1 MENYETNKMN
11 KKLKALFQQYMKKL
25 PQKLKVIEK
34 LIRDIITE
42 QHDRSYYEIL
52 YNEIHSLSGSSIT
65 YGLRAIAATCQKL
78 EKQFAA
84 LITKNTSPSASQKE
98 KLMTVYYDLQKQID
112 DATHSI
118 VSPKSNGKFK
128 SMHKIKGEA
137 VSMKEI
143 ILIVK
148 PDTTISKELTHQLQ
162 YYGFEISVY
171 NKIPQIKKTK
181 IKNSKIIFI
190 VDVSYL
196 STSETVYKSIR
207 KLKQNNPLNVH
218 IVFFA
223 ENDSFQKRL
232 QAVRKDADAFFVLPL
247 DITEMLD
254 NLHTLTND
262 EAHEPYHI
270 LIVDDDPEQIA
281 WCALWLQQ
289 AGMITSVVSNP
300 MQVIPQIIETKP
312 ELILMDM
319 YMPNCSGLELAKII
333 RQQKAFVSIPIIFLS
348 IENNIHKQYEAL
360 HLGGDDFLT
369 KPIKPEH
376 LIASVTIRA
385 NRYRKLRFYMER
397 DSLTGLLNHTRSE
410 EQLEIELK
418 RAERLKT
425 TLSYSMIDIDF
436 FKQVNDNY
444 GHLSGDRILK
454 SLANLLQERLR
465 RSDIIGRYGGE
476 EFAVILP
483 NTDARN
489 AFLVID
495 EIRKNFSQIKH
506 RSGDREFFVTVS
518 AGIASFP
525 HFSSFESINEA
536 ADKAL
541 YHAKQ
546 HGRNKAVSADS
557 ISW

>member
-1 MENYETNKMN
+1 MKHNNHKMN
-11 KKLKALFQQYMKKL
+11 KKLSDLFRQYIKKL
-25 PQKLKVIEK
+25 PQKLKIIEK
-34 LIRDIITE
+34 LIRDIVAEE
-42 QHDRSYYEIL
+42 QDHSYYEIL
-52 YNEIHSLSGSSIT
+52 YNEIHSLSGSSLT
-65 YGLRAIAATCQKL
+65 YGLKAIAATCRRL
-78 EKQFAA
+78 EKLFATLVA
-84 LITKNTSPSASQKE
+84 KNTTPSARQKQE
-98 KLMTVYYDLQKQID
+98 LMTVFYNLQKQTED
-112 DATHSI
+112 TTHSVI
-118 VSPKSNGKFK
+118 QPTSDGKMKSTRKK
-128 SMHKIKGEA
+128 KGDTA
-137 VSMKEI
+137 LKKKI
-143 ILIVK
+143 ILLVN
-148 PDTTISKELTHQLQ
+148 PDNNITKELSLQLKF
-162 YYGFEISVY
+162 YGFEITTYGEISQI
-171 NKIPQIKKTK
+171 NKAK
-181 IKNSKIIFI
+181 IKNSDVIFI
-190 VDVSYL
+190 LDASYL
-196 STSETVYKSIR
+196 DASDTEYKSIR
-207 KLKQNNPLNVH
+207 KLKQDDPLNVH
-218 IVFFA
+218 IVFIA
-223 ENDSFQKRL
+223 ENDTFKKRL
-232 QAVRKDADAFFVLPL
+232 QAVRKGADAFFVLPL

-254 NLHTLTND
+254 NLHNLTN
-262 EAHEPYHI
+262 EAGQELYHI

-319 YMPNCSGLELAKII
+319 YMPNCNGMELAKII

-397 DSLTGLLNHTRSE
+397 DSLTGLLNHSRSE

-418 RAERLKT
+418 RAERLNAP
-425 TLSYSMIDIDF
+425 LSYSMIDIDF

-483 NTDARN
+483 NTDVRN

-495 EIRKNFSQIKH
+495 EIRNNFSQIKH
-506 RSGDREFFVTVS
+506 RAGKKEFFVTIS
-518 AGIASFP
+518 AGIAAFPQFPSFVAL
-525 HFSSFESINEA
+525 NEA

-541 YHAKQ
+541 YFAKQ
-546 HGRNKAVSADS
+546 HGRNKVTSA
-557 ISW
+557 

>member
-1 MENYETNKMN
+1 MMKHNNHKMN
-11 KKLKALFQQYMKKL
+11 KKLSDLFRQYIKKL
-25 PQKLKVIEK
+25 PQKLKIIEK
-34 LIRDIITE
+34 LIRDIVAEE
-42 QHDRSYYEIL
+42 QDHSYYEIL
-52 YNEIHSLSGSSIT
+52 YNEIHSLSGSSLT
-65 YGLRAIAATCQKL
+65 YGLKAIAATCRRL
-78 EKQFAA
+78 EKLFATLVA
-84 LITKNTSPSASQKE
+84 KNTTPSARQKQE
-98 KLMTVYYDLQKQID
+98 LMTVFYNLQKQTED
-112 DATHSI
+112 TTHSVI
-118 VSPKSNGKFK
+118 QPTSDGKMKSTRKK
-128 SMHKIKGEA
+128 KGDTA
-137 VSMKEI
+137 LKKKI
-143 ILIVK
+143 ILLVN
-148 PDTTISKELTHQLQ
+148 PDNNITKELSLQLKF
-162 YYGFEISVY
+162 YGFEITTYGEISQI
-171 NKIPQIKKTK
+171 NKAK
-181 IKNSKIIFI
+181 IKNSDVIFI
-190 VDVSYL
+190 LDASYL
-196 STSETVYKSIR
+196 DASDTEYKSIR
-207 KLKQNNPLNVH
+207 KLKQDDPLNVH
-218 IVFFA
+218 IVFIA
-223 ENDSFQKRL
+223 ENDTFKKRL
-232 QAVRKDADAFFVLPL
+232 QAVRKGADVFFVLPL

-254 NLHTLTND
+254 NLHNLTN
-262 EAHEPYHI
+262 EAGQELYHI

-319 YMPNCSGLELAKII
+319 YMPNCNGMELAKII

-397 DSLTGLLNHTRSE
+397 DSLTGLLNHSRSE

-418 RAERLKT
+418 RAERLNAP
-425 TLSYSMIDIDF
+425 LSYSMIDIDF

-483 NTDARN
+483 NTDVRN

-495 EIRKNFSQIKH
+495 EIRNNFSQIKH
-506 RSGDREFFVTVS
+506 RAGKKEFFVTIS
-518 AGIASFP
+518 AGIAAFPQFPSFVAL
-525 HFSSFESINEA
+525 NEA

-541 YHAKQ
+541 YFAKQ
-546 HGRNKAVSADS
+546 HGRNKVTSA
-557 ISW
+557 

>member
-1 MENYETNKMN
+1 MMKHNNHKMN
-11 KKLKALFQQYMKKL
+11 KKLSDLFRQYIKKL
-25 PQKLKVIEK
+25 PQKLKIIEK
-34 LIRDIITE
+34 LIRDIVAEE
-42 QHDRSYYEIL
+42 QDNSHYEIL
-52 YNEIHSLSGSSIT
+52 YNEIHSLSGSSLT
-65 YGLRAIAATCQKL
+65 YGLKAIAATCRRL
-78 EKQFAA
+78 EKLFATLVA
-84 LITKNTSPSASQKE
+84 KNTTPSARQKQE
-98 KLMTVYYDLQKQID
+98 LMTVFYNLQKQTED
-112 DATHSI
+112 TAHSVI
-118 VSPKSNGKFK
+118 QPTSDGKMKSTRKK
-128 SMHKIKGEA
+128 KGDTA
-137 VSMKEI
+137 LKKKI
-143 ILIVK
+143 ILLVN
-148 PDTTISKELTHQLQ
+148 PDNNITKELSLQLKF
-162 YYGFEISVY
+162 YGFEITTYGEISQI
-171 NKIPQIKKTK
+171 NKAK
-181 IKNSKIIFI
+181 IKNSDVIFI
-190 VDVSYL
+190 LDASYL
-196 STSETVYKSIR
+196 DASDTEYKSIR
-207 KLKQNNPLNVH
+207 KLKQDDPLNVH
-218 IVFFA
+218 IVFIA
-223 ENDSFQKRL
+223 ENDTFKKRL
-232 QAVRKDADAFFVLPL
+232 QAVRKGADAFFVLPL

-254 NLHTLTND
+254 NLHNLTN
-262 EAHEPYHI
+262 EAGQELYHI

-319 YMPNCSGLELAKII
+319 YMPNCNGMELAKII

-397 DSLTGLLNHTRSE
+397 DSLTGLLNHSRSE

-418 RAERLKT
+418 RAERLNAP
-425 TLSYSMIDIDF
+425 LSYSMIDIDF

-483 NTDARN
+483 NTDVRN

-495 EIRKNFSQIKH
+495 EIRNNFSQIKH
-506 RSGDREFFVTVS
+506 RAGKKEFFVTIS
-518 AGIASFP
+518 AGIAAFPKFPSFVAL
-525 HFSSFESINEA
+525 NEA

-541 YHAKQ
+541 YFAKQ
-546 HGRNKAVSADS
+546 HGRNKVTSA
-557 ISW
+557 

>member
-1 MENYETNKMN
+1 MKHNNHKMN
-11 KKLKALFQQYMKKL
+11 KKLSDLFRQYIKKL
-25 PQKLKVIEK
+25 PQKLKIIEK
-34 LIRDIITE
+34 LIRDIVAEE
-42 QHDRSYYEIL
+42 QDNSHYEIL
-52 YNEIHSLSGSSIT
+52 YNEIHSLSGSSLT
-65 YGLRAIAATCQKL
+65 YGLKAIAATCRRL
-78 EKQFAA
+78 EKLFATLVA
-84 LITKNTSPSASQKE
+84 KNTTPSARQKQE
-98 KLMTVYYDLQKQID
+98 LMTVFYNLQKQTED
-112 DATHSI
+112 TAHSVI
-118 VSPKSNGKFK
+118 QPTSDGKMKSTRKK
-128 SMHKIKGEA
+128 KGDTA
-137 VSMKEI
+137 LKKKI
-143 ILIVK
+143 ILLVN
-148 PDTTISKELTHQLQ
+148 PDNNITKELSLQLKF
-162 YYGFEISVY
+162 YGFEITTYGEISQI
-171 NKIPQIKKTK
+171 NKAK
-181 IKNSKIIFI
+181 IKNSDVIFI
-190 VDVSYL
+190 LDASYL
-196 STSETVYKSIR
+196 DASDTEYKSIR
-207 KLKQNNPLNVH
+207 KLKQDDPLNVH
-218 IVFFA
+218 IVFIA
-223 ENDSFQKRL
+223 ENDTFKKRL
-232 QAVRKDADAFFVLPL
+232 QAVRKGADAFFVLPL

-254 NLHTLTND
+254 NLHNLTN
-262 EAHEPYHI
+262 EAGQELYHI

-319 YMPNCSGLELAKII
+319 YMPNCNGMELAKII

-397 DSLTGLLNHTRSE
+397 DSLTGLLNHSRSE

-418 RAERLKT
+418 RAERLNAP
-425 TLSYSMIDIDF
+425 LSYSMIDIDF

-483 NTDARN
+483 NTDVRN

-495 EIRKNFSQIKH
+495 EIRNNFSQIKH
-506 RSGDREFFVTVS
+506 RAGKKEFFVTIS
-518 AGIASFP
+518 AGIAAFPKFPSFVAL
-525 HFSSFESINEA
+525 NEA

-541 YHAKQ
+541 YFAKQ
-546 HGRNKAVSADS
+546 HGRNKVTSA
-557 ISW
+557 